1 MNGWKA
7 GLFNGALALM
17 ATGVFAGPLQAKEYV
32 VPKGDV
38 GKWFATLPADATSV
52 VFSEEAKYHSSGDI
66 VLPLRRLLVI
76 DGKGC
81 ELSLGAA
88 SNGFTYDIAD
98 MQDAMKRTGSR
109 YVIRNFGVINGGRKA
124 IDLKATLGSVVENC
138 ELASQ
143 TEAAIDLRFCLM
155 ANLRNILVTNPKYKG
170 IVLRQGD
177 WPGASG
183 TNSQCNS
190 SVLEQC
196 RVYCAKTTSAAF
208 TILNSG
214 GVRMTDCVSE
224 GEASDY
230 DIFLSATLD
239 GNEDRPATNP
249 VVKSF
254 MLSNFH
260 VEHHVRKASIYVNMP
275 ASTVVDLQNVYW
287 NGSQRMPVVLY
298 TRGQLNISDIGWW
311 AGENWIGSR
320 VSAPRISIVRSH
332 TGLTVGDG
340 KTVKNDQAGV
350 LRLTDPLSGNEALD
364 LKYVVVRL
372 KSW

>member
-7 GLFNGALALM
+7 GLFKGALAMM
-17 ATGVFAGPLQAKEYV
+17 ATGVFAVPLQAKEYV

-38 GKWFATLPADATSV
+38 GKWFAALPADATSV

-81 ELSLGAA
+81 ELTLGEA

-109 YVIRNFGVINGGRKA
+109 YVIRNFGRITGGRKA

-155 ANLRNILVTNPKYKG
+155 ANLRNLLVTNPKYKG

-177 WPGASG
+177 WKGASG
-183 TNSQCNS
+183 TNSQSNS

-214 GVRMTDCVSE
+214 GVRMVDCV
-224 GEASDY
+224 
-230 DIFLSATLD
+230 
-239 GNEDRPATNP
+239 
-249 VVKSF
+249 
-254 MLSNFH
+254 
-260 VEHHVRKASIYVNMP
+260 
-275 ASTVVDLQNVYW
+275 
-287 NGSQRMPVVLY
+287 
-298 TRGQLNISDIGWW
+298 
-311 AGENWIGSR
+311 
-320 VSAPRISIVRSH
+320 
-332 TGLTVGDG
+332 
-340 KTVKNDQAGV
+340 
-350 LRLTDPLSGNEALD
+350 
-364 LKYVVVRL
+364 
-372 KSW
+372 

>member
-7 GLFNGALALM
+7 GLFNGALAVM
-17 ATGVFAGPLQAKEYV
+17 ATGVFAVPLQAKEYV

-81 ELSLGAA
+81 ELTLGEA
-88 SNGFTYDIAD
+88 SNGFTYDILD
-98 MQDAMKRTGSR
+98 MKEAMRRTSCR
-109 YVIRNFGVINGGRKA
+109 YVIRNFGRITGGRKA

-155 ANLRNILVTNPKYKG
+155 ANLRNLLVTNPKYKG

-177 WPGASG
+177 WKGASG
-183 TNSQCNS
+183 TNSQSNS

-214 GVRMTDCVSE
+214 GVRMVDCVSE
-224 GEASDY
+224 GAPSDY
-230 DIFLSATLD
+230 DVFLSSTLG
-239 GNEDRPATNP
+239 GNEDRPANNP

-260 VEHHVRKASIYVNMP
+260 VEHQVRKASIYVNMP
-275 ASTVVDLQNVYW
+275 SQTVVDLQNVYW
-287 NGSQRMPVVLY
+287 NGPQRAPAVLY
-298 TRGQLNISDIGWW
+298 TGGQLNLSDIGWW
-311 AGENWIGSR
+311 GQGNWIGTR
-320 VSAPRISIVRSH
+320 VSAPRMNITRCH
-332 TGLTVGDG
+332 GGLTIGDG
-340 KTVKNDQAGV
+340 KTVKDNQAGV
-350 LRLTDPLSGNEALD
+350 LRLTDPLPGNTELNI
-364 LKYVVVRL
+364 KYVRLQL
-372 KSW
+372 KSM